1 MSAPSAD
8 HSRIKGYHA
17 HVYYSAQTRAVAERL
32 RAAIGERFQARL
44 GSWHDEL
51 VGPHPTSMYQVAFAG
66 EEFSWLVPWLM
77 LNREGLDVPSTRLP
91 MTASPIIRSLR
102 SGLGHHCRC
111 GSMCCGGGHAPSK
124 EAGSSGRIGVF
135 RPRRGSSAGAA
146 FCVTANADRHGV
158 AAFFTDPCKSG
169 KTGRIIDSTP
179 RFSLIR

>member
-77 LNREGLDVPSTRLP
+77 LNREGLDVLVHPLTDDSVADHTRFAAWLGTPLP
-91 MTASPIIRSLR
+91 LR
-102 SGLGHHCRC
+102 LD
-111 GSMCCGGGHAPSK
+111 
-124 EAGSSGRIGVF
+124 VL
-135 RPRRGSSAGAA
+135 RRG
-146 FCVTANADRHGV
+146 
-158 AAFFTDPCKSG
+158 
-169 KTGRIIDSTP
+169 P
-179 RFSLIR
+179 RPQ